1 MVKEIFN
8 EIAVCA
14 SPEALFDLAADY
26 FQGQGFGGLCYVA
39 PSAAAGPYT
48 LMHRGMPEHWMQRY
62 QDQELHRFDPIPGM
76 AFRLAHPERVDA
88 LIGQLTGLS
97 ADEQRFLEAFK
108 TSGLSKGLVIP
119 TYGPFGRPGLIGLS
133 GAAHPDLL
141 EQMNIPLAAAVAQQ
155 VHIRMELM
163 QIIEPPPGLSPRE
176 REILGWLCKGKSGA
190 DIATILG
197 LAAPTVATHTQRIY
211 AKLQVHDRIAACAK
225 ALALHYV

>member
-1 MVKEIFN
+1 MVREIFN
-8 EIAVCA
+8 EIDNCA
-14 SPEALFDLAADY
+14 SPEALFDLAVDY
-26 FQGQGFGGLCYVA
+26 FQGQGFSGLCYVA

-48 LMHRGMPEHWMQRY
+48 LMHRGMPEDWMRRY
-62 QDQELHRFDPIPGM
+62 RDQELRRFDPIPGM
-76 AFRLAHPERVDA
+76 AFRLAHPERVDV

-190 DIATILG
+190 DVATILK
-197 LAAPTVATHTQRIY
+197 LAPPTVTTHIQRIY
-211 AKLQVHDRIAACAK
+211 GKLHVHDRITACAK
-225 ALALHYV
+225 AAAHHYI